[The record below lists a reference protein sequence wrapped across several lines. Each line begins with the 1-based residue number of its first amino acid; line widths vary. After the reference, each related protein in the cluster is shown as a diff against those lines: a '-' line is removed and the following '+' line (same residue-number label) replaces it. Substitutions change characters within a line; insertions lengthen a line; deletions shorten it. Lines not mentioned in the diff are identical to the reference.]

1 MKKNAK
7 KVEEKKKVVNKVTAP
22 KYELVSFEV
31 TAVIPTQSFGN
42 ITPKITVKTKT
53 IEEAKAIV
61 MPMIEEMYATYA
73 EAPRDGSRVPVFIS
87 KSKVTVKEKIV
98 ETKPVVTGT
107 KDVVK
112 LTPPTAT
119 KEDVTPVSEPFMKAI
134 NAIKGAMSVEATEII
149 EDQIQKST
157 RLTKEEKPVLLTEIL
172 LKRKELNK

>member
-7 KVEEKKKVVNKVTAP
+7 KVEEKKKVVKKVTAP
-22 KYELVSFEV
+22 KYELISFEV
-31 TAVIPTQSFGN
+31 TAVIPTQSYGN
-42 ITPKITVKTKT
+42 INPKITVKTKT

-73 EAPRDGSRVPVFIS
+73 EAPRDGSRVPAFIS

-119 KEDVTPVSEPFMKAI
+119 KEDVTPVSEPFMKAT
-134 NAIKGAMSVEATEII
+134 NAVNGATSLQALEII
-149 EDQIQKST
+149 EEQVQKST
-157 RLTKEEKPVLLTEIL
+157 KLTEDEKPVVLTEL
-172 LKRKELNK
+172 LKKRKELTK